1 MCVVCDCVGSD
12 TGKLTDLYSRP
23 PPSPS
28 TAWLPF
34 YTFWLIF
41 DHAASSPLQSTD
53 RQSFFNFFISK
64 SLNEIYYI
72 CVRVCNGSVI
82 KYVCVCVYKSSE
94 MDNGCTATVAWF
106 VITQLG
112 AYNCPPSP
120 PNLSFVHFPPFL
132 LQTFPSFTSSPSS
145 SSFLFDRVWVK
156 LRGGGDGDS
165 LFFLPNIKTTF

>member
-1 MCVVCDCVGSD
+1 M
-12 TGKLTDLYSRP
+12 KYS
-23 PPSPS
+23 
-28 TAWLPF
+28 
-34 YTFWLIF
+34 
-41 DHAASSPLQSTD
+41 
-53 RQSFFNFFISK
+53 
-64 SLNEIYYI
+64 YI

-132 LQTFPSFTSSPSS
+132 LQTFPSFTSPPSS
-145 SSFLFDRVWVK
+145 SSFLFDRFWVK
-156 LRGGGDGDS
+156 LRGGGWWFSFLSSEHQNYILELFTSMFLRLLARAEFSWYTTNINSDTFS
-165 LFFLPNIKTTF
+165 PWPLLMLLFF

>member
-1 MCVVCDCVGSD
+1 MCECVVCDCVGSD
-12 TGKLTDLYSRP
+12 TGKLTDLYSP
-23 PPSPS
+23 P

-132 LQTFPSFTSSPSS
+132 LQIFPSFTSPPSS
-145 SSFLFDRVWVK
+145 SSFLFDRFWVK